1 MVFFAQKDKTKKYI
15 NQKDETKMNFK
26 IKLADF
32 CNVTASIS
40 RCSYVFKNQSGN
52 FPFYY
57 HNRTHYFY
65 YFYHYIIYWA
75 LISI

>member
-1 MVFFAQKDKTKKYI
+1 
-15 NQKDETKMNFK
+15 MNFK